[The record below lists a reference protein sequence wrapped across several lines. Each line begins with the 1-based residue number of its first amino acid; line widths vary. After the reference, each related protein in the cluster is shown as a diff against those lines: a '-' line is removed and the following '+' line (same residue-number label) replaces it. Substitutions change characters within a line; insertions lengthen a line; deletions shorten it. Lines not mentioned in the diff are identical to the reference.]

1 MSTINEFIEAP
12 AANTLISFKKSEII
26 HIAKHYKLETKTS
39 WVKQTLVN
47 IVAQHILDEQL
58 GGQEFEA
65 LLETEIG
72 QGASIKLKEL
82 EIRSRELEL
91 QVKKV
96 ELEIEQQK
104 NKTGQNS
111 RESSAFD
118 PSRVSRLVPPF
129 KEDEIDQYFV
139 HFEKV
144 ALNLKCPKD
153 CWTTLLQTV
162 FTGKARQAYNDLPQK
177 YSYDYEKS
185 QTNCAQDL

>member
-1 MSTINEFIEAP
+1 M
-12 AANTLISFKKSEII
+12 
-26 HIAKHYKLETKTS
+26 
-39 WVKQTLVN
+39 
-47 IVAQHILDEQL
+47 DEQL

-91 QVKKV
+91 QVKQT
-96 ELEIEQQK
+96 ELEIEQHK

-139 HFEKV
+139 HFEKI
-144 ALNLKCPKD
+144 ALNLKWPKIVGLHYCKLCSQVRHVKPTITCLKSIVMIMKKSNKLCSRSMNSYQKPIDLNFALAKLMRMKVMWSSCALKRD
-153 CWTTLLQTV
+153 CSIS
-162 FTGKARQAYNDLPQK
+162 G
-177 YSYDYEKS
+177 
-185 QTNCAQDL
+185 